1 MFSPKDATK
10 IYKYNRMKNFLYWAI
25 TSFVILS
32 IVFFITNNN
41 ENFTTKEYEAPS
53 GKEFLEKLHNPQ
65 EIEKV
70 RREIPQLINEALQL
84 EKKIYKR
91 STPVV
96 KLSPHY
102 SRSNKKSTFNFFN
115 LNYL

>member
-1 MFSPKDATK
+1 
-10 IYKYNRMKNFLYWAI
+10 MKNFLNWVIA
-25 TSFVILS
+25 SFVILS

-41 ENFTTKEYEAPS
+41 ENFTTKEYETPS
-53 GKEFLEKLHNPQ
+53 GKEFLEKLNNPQ

-70 RREIPQLINEALQL
+70 RREIPQLINEALEL

-115 LNYL
+115 LNHL